1 MTLANKKSSKEI
13 NAHLENEISKS
24 IQGEV
29 KFDEVYKQMYST
41 DGSIYSMTPIGVT
54 LPKNADDVSAI
65 IDICNRNN
73 TAILPRGGGTSL
85 SGQTVNS
92 AVVIDFSKYMHNV
105 LEINPEENYVITEPG
120 ITIDNLNQKLKYTNL
135 HFTPDPSTKSR
146 ANVGGAMG
154 NNSCGSHS
162 VIYGKTV
169 DQVREME
176 VILSDSSKAYFEE
189 LSGKRLEDKISLEN
203 LEGKI
208 YRDVMSMSSK
218 YYNEINARY
227 SKVNR
232 RVGGYNLDMV
242 HPNSNKLNLVNI
254 MVGSEGTLAAVT
266 KAKLNLEPL
275 PKYVGLAI
283 LHFKDLIESMEAT
296 VATLEEGPAAV
307 EHIGKMIITQAKQ
320 SLGFSRNLDFLQG
333 EPTDILVVEMNGET
347 ETEVRSKIK
356 KLSDK
361 MRRLN
366 LSYAITTLFDSAKIS
381 QVWAMRQAGLGLMMN
396 IPGDK
401 KPIPFVEDTAVSP
414 EKLPEYVKR
423 FDEIV
428 RNNGTEAGYYGH
440 ASEGCLHIRPTIN
453 LKTKDGIERM
463 IKISDEI
470 SDLVKEFDGSLS
482 GEHGDGIVRGVW
494 SEKMYGPKI
503 IDSFREL
510 KGAFD
515 PTKIMLYLIHI

>member
-1 MTLANKKSSKEI
+1 
-13 NAHLENEISKS
+13 
-24 IQGEV
+24 
-29 KFDEVYKQMYST
+29 
-41 DGSIYSMTPIGVT
+41 
-54 LPKNADDVSAI
+54 
-65 IDICNRNN
+65 
-73 TAILPRGGGTSL
+73 
-85 SGQTVNS
+85 
-92 AVVIDFSKYMHNV
+92 
-105 LEINPEENYVITEPG
+105 
-120 ITIDNLNQKLKYTNL
+120 
-135 HFTPDPSTKSR
+135 
-146 ANVGGAMG
+146 
-154 NNSCGSHS
+154 
-162 VIYGKTV
+162 
-169 DQVREME
+169 
-176 VILSDSSKAYFEE
+176 
-189 LSGKRLEDKISLEN
+189 
-203 LEGKI
+203 
-208 YRDVMSMSSK
+208 
-218 YYNEINARY
+218 
-227 SKVNR
+227 
-232 RVGGYNLDMV
+232 
-242 HPNSNKLNLVNI
+242 
-254 MVGSEGTLAAVT
+254 
-266 KAKLNLEPL
+266 
-275 PKYVGLAI
+275 
-283 LHFKDLIESMEAT
+283 
-296 VATLEEGPAAV
+296 
-307 EHIGKMIITQAKQ
+307 
-320 SLGFSRNLDFLQG
+320 
-333 EPTDILVVEMNGET
+333 
-347 ETEVRSKIK
+347 
-356 KLSDK
+356 

-515 PTKIMLYLIHI
+515 PTTIMNPGKIFDTPKMGDNLRYGTAYKLKKIDTLLDFSVEGGFEGAVEKCIGVGACRKLNAGAMCPSYMATREEVHSTRGRANALRGVLSLSLIHI